1 MHNNRDGIE
10 SQRERSEKKEL
21 QGSPPNS
28 PPLST
33 TIAAQTKSI
42 VSATTRAKS
51 QKHNWITKKRAES
64 HLDNYVGTIFL
75 HNFMQFAQIQ
85 VKREKPESYS
95 WRATAE
101 VKSQESLRIYRL
113 AYLNQIFMRLNP
125 IKKQFI
131 QISLQREKFSSWY
144 LNKEIKLIKNK
155 SIHEKKKTYI
165 KDNMESSFNNF

>member
-10 SQRERSEKKEL
+10 SQRERSEKKGTARVPPQTPLRYPL
-21 QGSPPNS
+21 QSPHRQN
-28 PPLST
+28 PLCP
-33 TIAAQTKSI
+33 QRP
-42 VSATTRAKS
+42 RAKS

-64 HLDNYVGTIFL
+64 HSDNYVGTIFL

-95 WRATAE
+95 QRATAE

-155 SIHEKKKTYI
+155 SIHEKKNIYKGQHGI
-165 KDNMESSFNNF
+165 KFQ

>member
-1 MHNNRDGIE
+1 MGLNH
-10 SQRERSEKKEL
+10 RERDQKKKEL
-21 QGSPPNS
+21 QGSLPPNS

-42 VSATTRAKS
+42 VSATTSAKS
-51 QKHNWITKKRAES
+51 QKNNWITKKRAES

-101 VKSQESLRIYRL
+101 VKTEVKSQESLRIYRL

-131 QISLQREKFSSWY
+131 QISLQRENFSSWY

-155 SIHEKKKTYI
+155 SIHEKKNIYKGQHGI
-165 KDNMESSFNNF
+165 KFQ

>member
-1 MHNNRDGIE
+1 
-10 SQRERSEKKEL
+10 
-21 QGSPPNS
+21 
-28 PPLST
+28 
-33 TIAAQTKSI
+33 
-42 VSATTRAKS
+42 
-51 QKHNWITKKRAES
+51 
-64 HLDNYVGTIFL
+64 
-75 HNFMQFAQIQ
+75 MQFAQIQ

-131 QISLQREKFSSWY
+131 QISLQKEKFSSWY

-155 SIHEKKKTYI
+155 SIHEKKTYI

>member
-10 SQRERSEKKEL
+10 SQRERSEKKKEL

-33 TIAAQTKSI
+33 TIAAPTKSI

-95 WRATAE
+95 QRATAEVKTEVKTE

-131 QISLQREKFSSWY
+131 QISLQKGKFF
-144 LNKEIKLIKNK
+144 LIPEQRNQT
-155 SIHEKKKTYI
+155 HQE
-165 KDNMESSFNNF
+165 